1 MAARDTI
8 AAISTA
14 AGRAAVGVV
23 RVSGARVAQITADL
37 IGRVPQPRVATLVT
51 LCDGTGE
58 PIDQAMALYFP
69 APRSFTGEDVLE
81 LQGHGGTVVLRRILQ
96 RCLDLGARVA
106 EPGEFTRRA
115 FLNGKLDLLQA
126 EGVIDLI
133 DATTNQAAR
142 SAMRSLQGE
151 FSSAIDHVIGELV
164 ELRVL
169 VEAVLDFPEEEL
181 DGAEPHDTAARL
193 AGVRT
198 ALARV
203 LGAAQRGSLL
213 REGVHIV
220 LAGRPNVGK
229 SSLLNRLAGEDIAIV
244 TDIPGTT
251 RDAIRQMIDL
261 GGVPAHFVDT
271 AGLRDSDDPVERLG
285 VERAWSAIQSADVLL
300 HLLDAREPA
309 AAMDETILRR
319 VPAGAARITV
329 LNKIDLIG
337 HPAGVEEQGV
347 ATTVWLSAK
356 TGEGIELLRNAL
368 LKRLGIEERG
378 EGVFLARERH
388 LRALTEA
395 KRHVDAAPSRTAPEL
410 VAENLR
416 LAHQALCQI
425 TGEFSPDDLLGEI
438 FQRFCIGK

>member
-1 MAARDTI
+1 MTARDTI

-23 RVSGARVAQITADL
+23 RVSGERVAQIAADL
-37 IGRVPQPRVATLVT
+37 IGRVPQPRMATLVT
-51 LCDGTGE
+51 LRDATGE
-58 PIDQAMALYFP
+58 PIDQGIALYFP
-69 APRSFTGEDVLE
+69 APRSYTGEDVLE
-81 LQGHGGTVVLRRILQ
+81 LQGHGGAVVLRRILQ

-115 FLNGKLDLLQA
+115 FLNGQLDLLLA
-126 EGVIDLI
+126 VGVIDLI

-151 FSSAIDHVIGELV
+151 FSSAIDHVVGELV
-164 ELRVL
+164 ELRVR
-169 VEAVLDFPEEEL
+169 VEAMLDFPEEEL
-181 DGAEPHDTAARL
+181 DGAEPHDTA
-193 AGVRT
+193 VR
-198 ALARV
+198 LARV
-203 LGAAQRGSLL
+203 RSALERVLGGAQRGSLL

-229 SSLLNRLAGEDIAIV
+229 SSLLNWLAGEDIAIV

-251 RDAIRQMIDL
+251 RDAIRQVIDL
-261 GGVPAHFVDT
+261 GGIPAHVVDT
-271 AGLRDSDDPVERLG
+271 AGLRESADPVERLG
-285 VERAWSAIQSADVLL
+285 VDRAWSAIQSADVLL

-309 AAMDETILRR
+309 APIDETILRR
-319 VPAGAARITV
+319 LPAGAARITV
-329 LNKIDLIG
+329 VNKIDLIG
-337 HPAGVEEQGV
+337 YPATLKEEGA

-356 TGEGIELLRNAL
+356 TGEGIELLRAAL

-395 KRHVDAAPSRTAPEL
+395 KRHVDAASSRMAPEL
-410 VAENLR
+410 VAEDLR

-425 TGEFSPDDLLGEI
+425 TGEFSADDLLGEI

>member
-1 MAARDTI
+1 
-8 AAISTA
+8 
-14 AGRAAVGVV
+14 
-23 RVSGARVAQITADL
+23 
-37 IGRVPQPRVATLVT
+37 
-51 LCDGTGE
+51 
-58 PIDQAMALYFP
+58 
-69 APRSFTGEDVLE
+69 
-81 LQGHGGTVVLRRILQ
+81 VLRRILQ

-115 FLNGKLDLLQA
+115 FLNGQLDLLQA

-151 FSSAIDHVIGELV
+151 FSSAIDHVVGELV
-164 ELRVL
+164 ELRVR
-169 VEAVLDFPEEEL
+169 VEAMLDFPEEEL
-181 DGAEPHDTAARL
+181 DGAEPHDTA
-193 AGVRT
+193 VR
-198 ALARV
+198 LARV
-203 LGAAQRGSLL
+203 RSALERVLGGAQRGSLL

-229 SSLLNRLAGEDIAIV
+229 SSLLNWLAGEDIAIV

-251 RDAIRQMIDL
+251 RDAIRQVIDL
-261 GGVPAHFVDT
+261 GGIPAHVVDT
-271 AGLRDSDDPVERLG
+271 AGLRESADPVERLG
-285 VERAWSAIQSADVLL
+285 VDRAWSAIQSADVLL

-309 AAMDETILRR
+309 APIDETILRR
-319 VPAGAARITV
+319 LPAGAARITV
-329 LNKIDLIG
+329 VNKIDLIG
-337 HPAGVEEQGV
+337 YPATLKEEGA

-356 TGEGIELLRNAL
+356 TGEGIELLRAAL

-395 KRHVDAAPSRTAPEL
+395 KRHVDAASSRMAPEL
-410 VAENLR
+410 VAEDLR

-425 TGEFSPDDLLGEI
+425 TGEFSADDLLGEI